1 MKAKRGL
8 PQGVRLT
15 EVLGIGPGSMG
26 TTGADAEKPG
36 TWDNNRSV
44 TAYPTAP
51 LVAMVL
57 WPAFIVAAER

>member
-1 MKAKRGL
+1 MPLAL
-8 PQGVRLT
+8 SST
-15 EVLGIGPGSMG
+15 EGLGIGPDSMG